1 MLSVAPARM
10 CNHIYMACSC
20 TNNLAI
26 DLNPRASPARS
37 RLPESQSNGD
47 EASGLSS
54 RTWRRWTSSTARAYG
69 HGKAAPCQ
77 LQHAPRQQQR
87 VEVADSASPRT
98 HRTPHTTHTTHTARS
113 VLNLKHTHARPHVT
127 RHGRHSK
134 RACRQFVRV
143 FFGRTNIAKHVDCRV
158 QAGLHCAF
166 NTSRHI
172 SPVLGCMFG
181 WHTA

>member
-1 MLSVAPARM
+1 MRGASWRVMLSVAPARM

-87 VEVADSASPRT
+87 VEVADSASLRT
-98 HRTPHTTHTTHTARS
+98 HRTPHTTHSDSTPALATTCSTGAHTDT
-113 VLNLKHTHARPHVT
+113 NTHARTHPV
-127 RHGRHSK
+127 
-134 RACRQFVRV
+134 VLV
-143 FFGRTNIAKHVDCRV
+143 
-158 QAGLHCAF
+158 
-166 NTSRHI
+166 
-172 SPVLGCMFG
+172 SPV
-181 WHTA
+181 TPKQ